1 MITLVKYGASCNELV
16 LFLEGL
22 STDTKPIG
30 FFNVYDNNGTFI
42 TKKVIENGS
51 RYTEIDTGKEFAYD
65 AENETWYEDSSGGGG
80 GGSDSGLQ
88 VRISETDNTM
98 LEFYK
103 Q

>member
-1 MITLVKYGASCNELV
+1 MVTLMKYGTSCNELV

-30 FFNVYDNNGTFI
+30 FFNVYDNNGTYI

-80 GGSDSGLQ
+80 GGSGSGLQ
-88 VRISETDNTM
+88 VRISTTDNTM